1 MIGGVI
7 HLYENFDNN
16 DNNIKGTLKLFSE
29 ADINTIFISL
39 KTSSEGI
46 QNEEADYRLKE
57 FGLNEISREKVKPWY
72 TQLFLAFL
80 NPFNFILGTL
90 ALVSL
95 FTDVIFAKESERSW
109 ISIILIITMILISS
123 IIKFIQEYRS
133 SKTAEK
139 LKNLIITRVTVIRD
153 NLPLEIDIKNLVP
166 GDIVKL
172 TAGDIIPGDI
182 RILSSKDLF
191 ISQSVLT
198 GESNPVEKYP
208 NLVFKTESISDLS
221 NIVLMGTN
229 VLSGAAVGVVLNTGK
244 HTFLNTISESL
255 QDTKSET
262 SFEKGIDDVSK
273 LLIKFMFFMVPIV
286 FLINGFLKDAWFES
300 LLFSLSVAIGLTP
313 EMLPMIVTG
322 NLTKGAIELSKKKTI
337 VKKLD
342 SIHNFGAMNIL
353 CTDKTGTLTQDK
365 VTVVKY
371 LNFKGDDDQDVLY
384 LAYLNSF
391 FQTGLKN
398 LMDRAI
404 LEFEEENYSIK
415 NEYKKIDE
423 LPFDFERRRMSVI
436 VENCDG
442 NRTMITK
449 GAIEEMLYISSF
461 VEIDG
466 QNFEIKDEIEE
477 KIKSLVSSLN
487 QDGMRVIGIGKKTL
501 SQNREINYSNKDEN
515 SLTFVGILGF
525 LDPPKNGVGD
535 TLKSLH
541 QYGVEVKI
549 LTGDNEVVTKKICK
563 DIGIEVSNSIDG
575 TFMESIDDLEL
586 KKLLKDNTIFCKLSP
601 LDKARVVRL
610 LKEMGNTVGYMGD
623 GINDAPALRQSDV
636 GISVE
641 NAMDI
646 AKESAEI
653 ILLEKELSVL
663 LEGVII
669 GRKIFTNMIKYLKMT
684 ASSNFGNVF
693 SIVLASAFLP
703 FLPML
708 PIQILFQNLLYDV
721 SQISIPWDNVDT
733 EDILKP
739 KDWNAGGV
747 GKFMI
752 YIGPLSSIFDV
763 ITFLL
768 MFYVFK
774 ANTID
779 KQALFHTGWFIES
792 ILSQT
797 LIIYLIRTKK
807 VPFIESNANIK
818 VILLTSAILIFAL
831 FIPYSKA
838 SVTLGFVPMSIS
850 FFIWIILILIGYFF
864 TVILAK
870 KYFIKKFNSWL

>member
-1 MIGGVI
+1 M
-7 HLYENFDNN
+7 YENFDFSET
-16 DNNIKGTLKLFSE
+16 NIKGALKLFSE
-29 ADINTIFISL
+29 ADIRTIYLTLETSL
-39 KTSSEGI
+39 EGI
-46 QNEEADYRLKE
+46 KNTEAKERLEK
-57 FGLNEISREKVKPWY
+57 FGPNEISKEKVIPWY
-72 TQLFLAFL
+72 IQLLMAFL

-90 ALVSL
+90 AFVSL
-95 FTDVIFAKESERSW
+95 FTDVIFAKETDRSW
-109 ISIILIITMILISS
+109 VSILLIITMILISS
-123 IIKFIQEYRS
+123 LIKFIQEYRS

-139 LKNLIITRVTVIRD
+139 LKNLIVTNVTVVRGGIV
-153 NLPLEIDIKNLVP
+153 LEIDIKSLVP

-172 TAGDIIPGDI
+172 TSGDIIPGDI
-182 RILSSKDLF
+182 RIISSKDLF

-208 NLVFKTESISDLS
+208 NLNSKSLSISDLS

-229 VLSGAAVGVVLNTGK
+229 VLSGTATGVVLGTGRN
-244 HTFLNTISESL
+244 TFLNTISESL
-255 QDTKSET
+255 KNTKSET

-273 LLIKFMFFMVPIV
+273 LLIKFMIFMVPIV
-286 FLINGFLKDAWFES
+286 FLINGYLKNAWFES
-300 LLFSLSVAIGLTP
+300 LLFSLSIAIGLTP

-365 VTVVKY
+365 VSVVKY
-371 LNFKGDDDQDVLY
+371 LNFTGKDDDNVLF

-404 LEFEEENYSIK
+404 LEFEEQHYNIK
-415 NEYKKIDE
+415 NDYKKIDE

-436 VENCDG
+436 VEDLLG
-442 NRTMITK
+442 ERTMITK
-449 GAIEEMLYISSF
+449 GAIEEMLYISNF

-466 QNFEIKDEIEE
+466 KTIPINDEIES
-477 KIKSLVSSLN
+477 KIKELVSNLN
-487 QDGMRVIGIGKKTL
+487 NDGMRVIGIGKKFL
-501 SQNREINYSNKDEN
+501 PKDREINFSNKDEE
-515 SLTFVGILGF
+515 SLIFMGMLGF
-525 LDPPKNGVGD
+525 LDPPKVGVGE
-535 TLKSLH
+535 TLKALSE
-541 QYGVEVKI
+541 YGVNVKI
-549 LTGDNEVVTKKICK
+549 LTGDNELVTQKICR
-563 DIGIEVSNSIDG
+563 DISLKVENSIDG
-575 TFMESIDDLEL
+575 SYIESIDDLEL
-586 KKLLKDNTIFCKLSP
+586 KKLLKDTTIFCKLSP
-601 LDKARVVRL
+601 LDKARIVRL
-610 LKEMGNTVGYMGD
+610 LKEMGNTVGFMGD

-641 NAMDI
+641 NGMDI
-646 AKESAEI
+646 AKESAQI

-693 SIVLASAFLP
+693 SVVLASAFLP

-708 PIQILFQNLLYDV
+708 PIQILFQNLLYDI

-739 KDWNAGGV
+739 KNWNAESV

-763 ITFLL
+763 LTFLL
-768 MFYVFK
+768 MFYIFK
-774 ANTID
+774 ANSFQTES
-779 KQALFHTGWFIES
+779 LFHTGWFIES

-797 LIIYLIRTKK
+797 LIIHLIRTKK
-807 VPFIESNANIK
+807 IPFIQSNANIK
-818 VILLTSAILIFAL
+818 VILLTSVIMIFSL
-831 FIPYSKA
+831 YIPFSKLNG
-838 SVTLGFVPMSIS
+838 TLGFVPLPIS
-850 FFIWIILILIGYFF
+850 YFMWVILILIGYFF
-864 TVILAK
+864 TIIFAK
-870 KYFIKKFNSWL
+870 KYFIKKFNTWL

>member
-1 MIGGVI
+1 MGGLINV
-7 HLYENFDNN
+7 YENFDNSEN
-16 DNNIKGTLKLFSE
+16 SIKGTLKLFSE
-29 ADINTIFISL
+29 ADIKTIFMSL
-39 KTSSEGI
+39 ETSSEGI
-46 QNEEADYRLKE
+46 KNNEAIDRLEK
-57 FGLNEISREKVKPWY
+57 FGKNEISKEKVKPWY
-72 TQLFLAFL
+72 IQLLLAFL

-90 ALVSL
+90 AFVSL
-95 FTDVIFAKESERSW
+95 FTDVIFAKETDRSW

-123 IIKFIQEYRS
+123 LIKFIQEYRS

-139 LKNLIITRVTVIRD
+139 LKNLIVTKVTVIRE
-153 NLPLEIDIKNLVP
+153 NLSMEIDIKTLVP

-182 RILSSKDLF
+182 RIISSKDLF

-198 GESNPVEKYP
+198 GESNPIEKYS
-208 NLVFKTESISDLS
+208 NLITKTSTISDLS
-221 NIVLMGTN
+221 NILLMGTN
-229 VLSGAAVGVVLNTGK
+229 VLNGTAIGVVLGTGK

-255 QDTKSET
+255 KATKSET
-262 SFEKGIDDVSK
+262 SFERGIDDVSR
-273 LLIKFMFFMVPIV
+273 LLIKFMIFMVPIV
-286 FLINGFLKDAWFES
+286 FLINGYLKNAWFES

-371 LNFKGDDDQDVLY
+371 LNYNGDEDDNVLY

-404 LEFEEENYSIK
+404 LEFEEEHHSIK

-436 VENCDG
+436 VEDNDG

-449 GAIEEMLYISSF
+449 GAIEEMLYISKF
-461 VEIDG
+461 IEIDG
-466 QNFEIKDEIEE
+466 QVFEIKDEIEE
-477 KIKSLVSSLN
+477 KIKTLVSNLN
-487 QDGMRVIGIGKKTL
+487 EDGMRVIGIGRKTL
-501 SQNREINYSNKDEN
+501 SPDRELNFTNRDEE
-515 SLTFVGILGF
+515 SLTFVGMLGF
-525 LDPPKNGVGD
+525 LDPPKNGVGE
-535 TLKSLH
+535 TLKSLY
-541 QYGVEVKI
+541 QYGVDVKI
-549 LTGDNEVVTKKICK
+549 LTGDNELVTKKICK
-563 DIGIEVSNSIDG
+563 DIGVEITNSIDG
-575 TFMESIDDLEL
+575 SYMEIIDDLEL
-586 KKLLKDNTIFCKLSP
+586 KKLLKNTTIFCKLSP

-623 GINDAPALRQSDV
+623 GINDAPALRQCDV

-641 NAMDI
+641 NGMDI
-646 AKESAEI
+646 AKESAQI

-693 SIVLASAFLP
+693 SVVLASAFLP

-708 PIQILFQNLLYDV
+708 PIQILFQNLLYDI

-739 KDWNAGGV
+739 KNWSAESI

-752 YIGPLSSIFDV
+752 YIGPLSSVFDI
-763 ITFLL
+763 ITFLV

-774 ANTID
+774 ANSFET
-779 KQALFHTGWFIES
+779 QGLFHTGWFIES

-797 LIIYLIRTKK
+797 LIIHLIRTKK

-818 VILLTSAILIFAL
+818 VILLTSAIMAFAL
-831 FIPYSKA
+831 FTPYSKING
-838 SVTLGFVPMSIS
+838 TLGFVPLPPLY
-850 FFIWIILILIGYFF
+850 FLWVILILTGYFF
-864 TVILAK
+864 TINFAK
-870 KYFIKKFNSWL
+870 KYFVKKFNSWL

>member
-1 MIGGVI
+1 MGGLINV
-7 HLYENFDNN
+7 YENFDNSEN
-16 DNNIKGTLKLFSE
+16 SIKGTLKLFSE
-29 ADINTIFISL
+29 ADIKTIFMSL
-39 KTSSEGI
+39 ETSSEGI
-46 QNEEADYRLKE
+46 KNSEAIDRLEK
-57 FGLNEISREKVKPWY
+57 FGKNEISKEKVKPWY
-72 TQLFLAFL
+72 IQLLLAFL

-90 ALVSL
+90 AFVSL
-95 FTDVIFAKESERSW
+95 FTDVIFAKETDRSW

-123 IIKFIQEYRS
+123 LIKFIQEYRS

-139 LKNLIITRVTVIRD
+139 LKNLIVTKVTVIRE
-153 NLPLEIDIKNLVP
+153 NLSMEIDIKTLVP

-182 RILSSKDLF
+182 RIISSKDLF

-198 GESNPVEKYP
+198 GESNPIEKYS
-208 NLVFKTESISDLS
+208 NLITKTSTISDLS
-221 NIVLMGTN
+221 NILLMGTN
-229 VLSGAAVGVVLNTGK
+229 VLNGTAIGVVLGTGK

-255 QDTKSET
+255 KATKSET
-262 SFEKGIDDVSK
+262 SFERGIDDVSR
-273 LLIKFMFFMVPIV
+273 LLIKFMIFMVPIV
-286 FLINGFLKDAWFES
+286 FLINGYLKNAWFES

-371 LNFKGDDDQDVLY
+371 LNYNGDEDDSVLY

-404 LEFEEENYSIK
+404 LEFEEEHHSIK

-436 VENCDG
+436 VEDNDG

-449 GAIEEMLYISSF
+449 GAIEEMLYISKF
-461 VEIDG
+461 IEIDG
-466 QNFEIKDEIEE
+466 QVFEIKDEIEE
-477 KIKSLVSSLN
+477 KIKTLVSNLN
-487 QDGMRVIGIGKKTL
+487 EDGMRVIGIGRKTL
-501 SQNREINYSNKDEN
+501 SPDRELNFTNRDEE
-515 SLTFVGILGF
+515 SLTFVGMLGF
-525 LDPPKNGVGD
+525 LDPPKNGVGE
-535 TLKSLH
+535 TLKSLY
-541 QYGVEVKI
+541 QYGVDVKI
-549 LTGDNEVVTKKICK
+549 LTGDNELVTKKICK
-563 DIGIEVSNSIDG
+563 DIGVEITNSIDG
-575 TFMESIDDLEL
+575 SYMEIIDDLEL
-586 KKLLKDNTIFCKLSP
+586 KKLLKNTTIFCKLSP

-623 GINDAPALRQSDV
+623 GINDAPALRQCDV

-641 NAMDI
+641 NGMDI
-646 AKESAEI
+646 AKESAQI

-693 SIVLASAFLP
+693 SVVLASAFLP

-708 PIQILFQNLLYDV
+708 PIQILFQNLLYDI

-739 KDWNAGGV
+739 KNWSAESI

-752 YIGPLSSIFDV
+752 YIGPLSSVFDI
-763 ITFLL
+763 ITFLV

-774 ANTID
+774 ANSFET
-779 KQALFHTGWFIES
+779 QGLFHTGWFIES

-797 LIIYLIRTKK
+797 LIIHLIRTKK

-818 VILLTSAILIFAL
+818 VILLTSAIMAFAL
-831 FIPYSKA
+831 FTPYSKING
-838 SVTLGFVPMSIS
+838 TLGFVPLPSLY
-850 FFIWIILILIGYFF
+850 FLWVILILTGYFF
-864 TVILAK
+864 TINFAK
-870 KYFIKKFNSWL
+870 KYFVKKFNSWL

>member
-1 MIGGVI
+1 M
-7 HLYENFDNN
+7 YENFDNSES
-16 DNNIKGTLKLFSE
+16 NIKGTLKLFSE
-29 ADINTIFISL
+29 ADIKTIYLTLETSL
-39 KTSSEGI
+39 NGI
-46 QNEEADYRLKE
+46 KNEEANSRLE
-57 FGLNEISREKVKPWY
+57 TFGFNEITKEKVKPWY
-72 TQLFLAFL
+72 IQLLLAFL
-80 NPFNFILGTL
+80 NPFNFILGLL
-90 ALVSL
+90 AFVSL
-95 FTDVIFAKESERSW
+95 FTDVIFANETERSW
-109 ISIILIITMILISS
+109 ISIALILTMILISS
-123 IIKFIQEYRS
+123 FIKFIQEYRS

-139 LKNLIITRVTVIRD
+139 LKNLIVTKVTVIREGISI
-153 NLPLEIDIKNLVP
+153 EIDIKSLVP

-172 TAGDIIPGDI
+172 TAGDIVPGDI
-182 RILSSKDLF
+182 RVISSKDLF

-208 NLVFKTESISDLS
+208 DLLVKTAFISELS

-229 VLSGAAVGVVLNTGK
+229 ILSGTALGVVLGTGK

-255 QDTKSET
+255 KNPRSET

-273 LLIKFMFFMVPIV
+273 LLIKFMLFMVPIV
-286 FLINGFLKDAWFES
+286 FIINGYLKDAWFES
-300 LLFSLSVAIGLTP
+300 MLFSLSVAIGLTP

-371 LNFKGDDDQDVLY
+371 LNYNGIDDDNVLY

-404 LEFEEENYSIK
+404 LEFEEEHYTIK

-436 VENCDG
+436 VEDISG
-442 NRTMITK
+442 ERTMITK
-449 GAIEEMLYISSF
+449 GAIEEMLYISNF
-461 VEIDG
+461 VEING
-466 QNFEIKDEIEE
+466 ETLEIKDEIEE
-477 KIKSLVSSLN
+477 KIKSLVNQLN
-487 QDGMRVIGIGKKTL
+487 EDGMRVIGIGKKIL
-501 SQNREINYSNKDEN
+501 PRDRELNFSNKDEN
-515 SLTFVGILGF
+515 SLTFVGMLGF
-525 LDPPKNGVGD
+525 LDPAKEGVGE
-535 TLKSLH
+535 TLKSLNE
-541 QYGVEVKI
+541 YGVEIKI
-549 LTGDNEVVTKKICK
+549 LTGDNELVTKKICK
-563 DIGIEVSNSIDG
+563 DIGLTVKGAVDG
-575 TFMESIDDLEL
+575 GYIESIDDLEL
-586 KKLLKDNTIFCKLSP
+586 KKILKDTTIFSKLSP

-623 GINDAPALRQSDV
+623 GINDAPALRQCDV

-641 NAMDI
+641 NGMDI
-646 AKESAEI
+646 AKESAQI
-653 ILLEKELSVL
+653 ILLEKELAVL

-693 SIVLASAFLP
+693 SVVLASAFLP

-708 PIQILFQNLLYDV
+708 PIQILFQNLLYDI
-721 SQISIPWDNVDT
+721 SQISIPWDNVDK

-739 KDWNAGGV
+739 KNWSAESV

-752 YIGPLSSIFDV
+752 YIGPLSSIFD
-763 ITFLL
+763 IATFLV
-768 MFYVFK
+768 MFYIFK
-774 ANTID
+774 ANSLDT
-779 KQALFHTGWFIES
+779 QGFFHTGWFIES

-797 LIIYLIRTKK
+797 LIIHLIRTKK
-807 VPFIESNANIK
+807 IPFIESNANIK
-818 VILLTSAILIFAL
+818 VILLTSSIMIFAL
-831 FIPYSKA
+831 FVPYSKING
-838 SVTLGFVPMSIS
+838 TLGFIPMPASY
-850 FFIWIILILIGYFF
+850 FFWVILILIAYFF
-864 TVILAK
+864 TIIFAK
-870 KYFIKKFNSWL
+870 KQFIKKFNSWL

>member
-1 MIGGVI
+1 M
-7 HLYENFDNN
+7 YENFDNN

-72 TQLFLAFL
+72 TQLFLVFL

-391 FQTGLKN
+391 FK
-398 LMDRAI
+398 
-404 LEFEEENYSIK
+404 
-415 NEYKKIDE
+415 
-423 LPFDFERRRMSVI
+423 
-436 VENCDG
+436 
-442 NRTMITK
+442 
-449 GAIEEMLYISSF
+449 
-461 VEIDG
+461 
-466 QNFEIKDEIEE
+466 
-477 KIKSLVSSLN
+477 
-487 QDGMRVIGIGKKTL
+487 
-501 SQNREINYSNKDEN
+501 
-515 SLTFVGILGF
+515 
-525 LDPPKNGVGD
+525 LD
-535 TLKSLH
+535 S
-541 QYGVEVKI
+541 KI
-549 LTGDNEVVTKKICK
+549 LW
-563 DIGIEVSNSIDG
+563 IEQ
-575 TFMESIDDLEL
+575 F
-586 KKLLKDNTIFCKLSP
+586 
-601 LDKARVVRL
+601 
-610 LKEMGNTVGYMGD
+610 
-623 GINDAPALRQSDV
+623 
-636 GISVE
+636 
-641 NAMDI
+641 
-646 AKESAEI
+646 
-653 ILLEKELSVL
+653 
-663 LEGVII
+663 
-669 GRKIFTNMIKYLKMT
+669 
-684 ASSNFGNVF
+684 
-693 SIVLASAFLP
+693 
-703 FLPML
+703 
-708 PIQILFQNLLYDV
+708 
-721 SQISIPWDNVDT
+721 
-733 EDILKP
+733 
-739 KDWNAGGV
+739 
-747 GKFMI
+747 
-752 YIGPLSSIFDV
+752 
-763 ITFLL
+763 
-768 MFYVFK
+768 
-774 ANTID
+774 
-779 KQALFHTGWFIES
+779 
-792 ILSQT
+792 
-797 LIIYLIRTKK
+797 
-807 VPFIESNANIK
+807 
-818 VILLTSAILIFAL
+818 
-831 FIPYSKA
+831 
-838 SVTLGFVPMSIS
+838 
-850 FFIWIILILIGYFF
+850 
-864 TVILAK
+864 
-870 KYFIKKFNSWL
+870 

>member
-1 MIGGVI
+1 M
-7 HLYENFDNN
+7 YENFDNSES
-16 DNNIKGTLKLFSE
+16 NIKGTLKLFSE
-29 ADINTIFISL
+29 ADIKTIYLTLETSL
-39 KTSSEGI
+39 NGI
-46 QNEEADYRLKE
+46 KNEEANSRLE
-57 FGLNEISREKVKPWY
+57 TFGFNEITKEKVKPWY
-72 TQLFLAFL
+72 IQLLLAFL
-80 NPFNFILGTL
+80 NPFNFILGLL
-90 ALVSL
+90 AFVSL
-95 FTDVIFAKESERSW
+95 FTDVIFANETERSW
-109 ISIILIITMILISS
+109 ISIALILTMILISS
-123 IIKFIQEYRS
+123 FIKFIQEYRS

-139 LKNLIITRVTVIRD
+139 LKNLIVTKVTVIREGISI
-153 NLPLEIDIKNLVP
+153 EIDIKSLVP

-172 TAGDIIPGDI
+172 TAGDIVPGDI
-182 RILSSKDLF
+182 RVISSKDLF

-208 NLVFKTESISDLS
+208 DLLVKTAFISELS

-229 VLSGAAVGVVLNTGK
+229 VLSGTALGVVLGTGK

-255 QDTKSET
+255 KNPRSET

-273 LLIKFMFFMVPIV
+273 LLIKFMLFMVPIV
-286 FLINGFLKDAWFES
+286 FIINGYLKDAWFES
-300 LLFSLSVAIGLTP
+300 MLFSLSVAIGLTP

-371 LNFKGDDDQDVLY
+371 LNYNGIDDDNVLY

-404 LEFEEENYSIK
+404 LEFEEEHYTIK

-436 VENCDG
+436 VEDISG
-442 NRTMITK
+442 ERTMITK
-449 GAIEEMLYISSF
+449 GAIEEMLYISNF
-461 VEIDG
+461 VEING
-466 QNFEIKDEIEE
+466 ETLEIKDEIEE
-477 KIKSLVSSLN
+477 KIKSLVNQLN
-487 QDGMRVIGIGKKTL
+487 EDGMRVIGIGKKIL
-501 SQNREINYSNKDEN
+501 PRDRELNFSNKDEN
-515 SLTFVGILGF
+515 SLTFVGMLGF
-525 LDPPKNGVGD
+525 LDPAKEGVGE
-535 TLKSLH
+535 TLKSLNE
-541 QYGVEVKI
+541 YGVEIKI
-549 LTGDNEVVTKKICK
+549 LTGDNELVTKKICK
-563 DIGIEVSNSIDG
+563 DIGLTVKGAVDG
-575 TFMESIDDLEL
+575 GYIESIDDLEL
-586 KKLLKDNTIFCKLSP
+586 KKILKDTTIFSKLSP

-623 GINDAPALRQSDV
+623 GINDAPALRQCDV

-641 NAMDI
+641 NGMDI
-646 AKESAEI
+646 AKESAQI
-653 ILLEKELSVL
+653 ILLEKELAVL

-693 SIVLASAFLP
+693 SVVLASAFLP

-708 PIQILFQNLLYDV
+708 PIQILFQNLLYDI
-721 SQISIPWDNVDT
+721 SQISIPWDNVDK

-739 KDWNAGGV
+739 KNWSAESV

-752 YIGPLSSIFDV
+752 YIGPLSSIFD
-763 ITFLL
+763 IATFLV
-768 MFYVFK
+768 MFYIFK
-774 ANTID
+774 ANSLDT
-779 KQALFHTGWFIES
+779 QGFFHTGWFIES

-797 LIIYLIRTKK
+797 LIIHLIRTKK
-807 VPFIESNANIK
+807 IPFIESNANIK
-818 VILLTSAILIFAL
+818 VILLTSSIMIFAL
-831 FIPYSKA
+831 FVPYSKING
-838 SVTLGFVPMSIS
+838 TLGFIPMPASY
-850 FFIWIILILIGYFF
+850 FFWVILILIAYFF
-864 TVILAK
+864 TIIFAK
-870 KYFIKKFNSWL
+870 KQFIKKFNSWL

>member
-1 MIGGVI
+1 MII
-7 HLYENFDNN
+7 LYENFDNSSN
-16 DNNIKGTLKLFSE
+16 SISGTLKLFSE
-29 ADINTIFISL
+29 ADIKTVFMTLETSL
-39 KTSSEGI
+39 EGI
-46 QNEEADYRLKE
+46 KNEEAISRLEK
-57 FGLNEISREKVKPWY
+57 FGLNEISKEKVKPWY
-72 TQLFLAFL
+72 IQLLLAFL

-90 ALVSL
+90 AFVSL
-95 FTDVIFAKESERSW
+95 FTDVIFAKETERSW

-123 IIKFIQEYRS
+123 FIKFIQEYRS

-139 LKNLIITRVTVIRD
+139 LKNLIITKVTIIRD
-153 NLPLEIDIKNLVP
+153 NLPLEVDIKTLVP

-182 RILSSKDLF
+182 RIVSSKDLF

-198 GESNPVEKYP
+198 GESNPVEKYS
-208 NLVFKTESISDLS
+208 NLLVKTGTISDLS

-229 VLSGAAVGVVLNTGK
+229 VLSGAATGIVLGTGK

-255 QDTKSET
+255 KNTKIET
-262 SFEKGIDDVSK
+262 SFEKGIDDISR
-273 LLIKFMFFMVPIV
+273 LLIKFMIFMVPIV
-286 FLINGFLKDAWFES
+286 FLINGYLKDAWFES

-371 LNFKGDDDQDVLY
+371 LNFKGIDDDNVLY
-384 LAYLNSF
+384 LAYLNSY

-404 LEFEEENYSIK
+404 LEFEEEHYSIK
-415 NEYKKIDE
+415 NKYKKIDE

-436 VENCDG
+436 VEDSDG

-449 GAIEEMLYISSF
+449 GAIEEMLYISNF

-466 QNFEIKDEIEE
+466 QVFEIKDEIEG
-477 KIKSLVSSLN
+477 KIKNLVSNLN
-487 QDGMRVIGIGKKTL
+487 EDGMRVIGIGKKTL
-501 SQNREINYSNKDEN
+501 PKDRDLNFSNKDEK
-515 SLTFVGILGF
+515 SLTFVGMLGF
-525 LDPPKNGVGD
+525 LDPPKEGVGD
-535 TLKSLH
+535 TLKSLY
-541 QYGVEVKI
+541 QYGVDVKI
-549 LTGDNEVVTKKICK
+549 LTGDNELVTQKICK
-563 DIGIEVSNSIDG
+563 DIGIEVAGAIDG
-575 TFMESIDDLEL
+575 SYMEAIDDLEL
-586 KKLLKDNTIFCKLSP
+586 KKLLKDTTIFCKLSP

-623 GINDAPALRQSDV
+623 GINDAPALRQCDV

-641 NAMDI
+641 NGMDI
-646 AKESAEI
+646 AKESAQI

-693 SIVLASAFLP
+693 SVVLASAFLP

-708 PIQILFQNLLYDV
+708 PIQILFQNLLYDI

-739 KDWNAGGV
+739 KNWSAESV
-747 GKFMI
+747 GKFMV
-752 YIGPLSSIFDV
+752 YIGPLSSIFDI
-763 ITFLL
+763 ITFLV
-768 MFYVFK
+768 MFYIFK
-774 ANTID
+774 ANSPAT
-779 KQALFHTGWFIES
+779 QALFHTGWFIES

-797 LIIYLIRTKK
+797 LIIHLIRTRKI
-807 VPFIESNANIK
+807 PFIESNANIK
-818 VILLTSAILIFAL
+818 VILLTSAIMIFAL
-831 FIPYSKA
+831 FVPYSKING
-838 SVTLGFVPMSIS
+838 TLGFIPVPIS
-850 FFIWIILILIGYFF
+850 YFIWVILILTGYFF
-864 TVILAK
+864 TIIFAK